1 MTDHP
6 GTFKGDTVPSGEQAW
21 DDRAVIVPAAQDAR
35 LSGGGVPLL
44 RGTFAEM
51 VRHIAQLPEGDRQG
65 YVIQKAGDRTYGA
78 DEAMALASTPDF
90 PSQDSG

>member
-35 LSGGGVPLL
+35 LSGGGVP
-44 RGTFAEM
+44 RIICGITTFS
-51 VRHIAQLPEGDRQG
+51 R
-65 YVIQKAGDRTYGA
+65 
-78 DEAMALASTPDF
+78 ASK
-90 PSQDSG
+90 SGRRW